1 MLRRLLLSTAGAEEP
16 RRVRMTKGGATF
28 SERSPWM
35 GAASGLN
42 FRALRQLEPFILSY
56 LWHHH
61 RIPAIPL
68 NGS

>member
-1 MLRRLLLSTAGAEEP
+1 
-16 RRVRMTKGGATF
+16 
-28 SERSPWM
+28 M

-68 NGS
+68 NGSPMLDGYFHPF